1 MSIKITDANFDGII
15 KEGISL
21 VDFFTPWCGPCK
33 AMSPI
38 IDQISEDYPGVKVG
52 KMDVDE
58 NSEIPKRLGIRS
70 IPTMIIYNNGEIIER
85 KVGIIPKDQIKEML
99 DNQLS

>member
-15 KEGISL
+15 NEGISL
-21 VDFFTPWCGPCK
+21 IDFKTDWCGPCT

-58 NSEIPKRLGIRS
+58 NSEIPQRLGIRS
-70 IPTMIIYNNGEIIER
+70 IPTIIVYNNGEIIER
-85 KVGIIPKDQIKEML
+85 KVGIVSKDQIKEIL
-99 DNQLS
+99 DKQLS